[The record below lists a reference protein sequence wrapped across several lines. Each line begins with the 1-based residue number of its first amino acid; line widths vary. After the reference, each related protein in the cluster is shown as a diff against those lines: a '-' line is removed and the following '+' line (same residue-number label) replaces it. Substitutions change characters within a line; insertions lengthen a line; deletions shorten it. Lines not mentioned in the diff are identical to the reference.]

1 MLEKDKWYEHNTG
14 RRPDEVVAE
23 QFVWLRANT
32 GKEFYMMAGS
42 LNWHLCEAHG
52 LWITH
57 YMVPSYVEM
66 MGS

>member
-1 MLEKDKWYEHNTG
+1 MVEKDKWYEHNTG
-14 RRPDEVVAE
+14 LMPECLTAN
-23 QFVWLRANT
+23 QFVFVRLNT
-32 GKEFYMMAGS
+32 EREVYAVACT
-42 LNWHLCEAHG
+42 LNWWLTADHG